1 MAVGVLD
8 PRKGIVWQDSG
19 SSLTPEQIEQLQA
32 LEIRKRMG
40 GIDTSP
46 VNHWSQGA
54 ARVVDALGGVLRE
67 RRLNNAASENQS
79 YNQELASPL
88 IDALSGSSTPSPM
101 ASAST
106 SGVAQEM
113 AQTSPAPT
121 VDISGDKETFVAS
134 LLPAAIEESKRTGVD
149 PRIIVAQAAQETG
162 WGRSAPGNNYFG
174 IKSHGQGGGQNLA
187 THEYVDGKRVNV
199 NDSFRTFESPA
210 DSVRGYGDFILK
222 NPRYEGLRTA
232 QGLDGQLQALQA
244 SGYATDP
251 NYSRSVGAIARGIRL
266 PETPAAAIEAAAP
279 ASSFRGS
286 DYNSPMLTYDDRGAR
301 VERPYRDP
309 AVSVQSQA
317 ATPQAGF
324 DGGRFGEA
332 PASPMMAAPE
342 VYSAQTDFAP
352 ELAPPANVGPAPA
365 VAAVQQPQVTPQA
378 PATNTAAIAQSL
390 RVMSDPRANE
400 GTRRV
405 AQVLL
410 QQEQQKQAAAQEQSV
425 WQQRQQYEQQQQN
438 SDPLRQLQIQKA
450 QQELAGGSRQ
460 SLVNAGDGR
469 IYDPNSQQWI
479 TAPDAAS
486 RNFRQ
491 ATPDEVKAFGTNG
504 QVGPDGK
511 FYPITPPQ
519 GTALSVD
526 PTTGAV
532 TFNQGAGVKPLTEAQ
547 SKDSF
552 FTTRMTAA
560 TPTID
565 KFEGALMSLPEAAAG
580 AIPMNLGRYAQSEE
594 YQLAK
599 DAGRDFVNAYLRKD
613 SGAALTA
620 QEEAN
625 YGQLLLPQPGDKPAI
640 LAAKRQRRQIATE
653 AIKSGM
659 PPSAVDGMLKAI
671 QAVPGADKPAETTSE
686 KKTRTGVQWSID

>member
-1 MAVGVLD
+1 MAAEFFTWGAGGA
-8 PRKGIVWQDSG
+8 K
-19 SSLTPEQIEQLQA
+19 LTPEQLA
-32 LEIRKRMG
+32 LARAVMARKKAG
-40 GIDTSP
+40 GVDTSP
-46 VNHWSQGA
+46 VGHWTAGA
-54 ARVVDALGGVLRE
+54 ARVADALGDVLQE
-67 RRLNNAASENQS
+67 RRLNSQEADLSAYNAEQS
-79 YNQELASPL
+79 APL
-88 IDALSGSSTPSPM
+88 IAALSGNPS
-101 ASAST
+101 A
-106 SGVAQEM
+106 
-113 AQTSPAPT
+113 T
-121 VDISGDKETFVAS
+121 VGAA
-134 LLPAAIEESKRTGVD
+134 LPAATATGAASTPAAAVSAPVFGNDGTELGGYLSDPARRATLPAGMRNNNPGNIKFVGQKVPGIVGPSVNTDQGDPQAVFATPEAGMNAMYNLLLKKYAGGKTTPNAIIAGNMGWTPGNFGAAANVAKYAGIGPDDDISLRDPTKAARFMKALITQEHGKMGALYPEQMILSALGGQPAGAPVGNAAPIQSEPQAYVD
-149 PRIIVAQAAQETG
+149 PVVSATNYVAPQPVSTFDNSRFGNAPQTATTEVYSAPSDFASSYAAQPQAHPQQVAQAAPV
-162 WGRSAPGNNYFG
+162 AP
-174 IKSHGQGGGQNLA
+174 S
-187 THEYVDGKRVNV
+187 
-199 NDSFRTFESPA
+199 
-210 DSVRGYGDFILK
+210 
-222 NPRYEGLRTA
+222 
-232 QGLDGQLQALQA
+232 
-244 SGYATDP
+244 
-251 NYSRSVGAIARGIRL
+251 
-266 PETPAAAIEAAAP
+266 
-279 ASSFRGS
+279 
-286 DYNSPMLTYDDRGAR
+286 M
-301 VERPYRDP
+301 
-309 AVSVQSQA
+309 
-317 ATPQAGF
+317 PQAQ
-324 DGGRFGEA
+324 
-332 PASPMMAAPE
+332 SI
-342 VYSAQTDFAP
+342 
-352 ELAPPANVGPAPA
+352 PP
-365 VAAVQQPQVTPQA
+365 
-378 PATNTAAIAQSL
+378 AAIAQAL
-390 RVMSDPRANE
+390 RVIADPRANE

-405 AQVLL
+405 AQALIGKV
-410 QQEQQKQAAAQEQSV
+410 QAQEQAAQEQSV
-425 WQQRQQYEQQQQN
+425 WQQRQDYQRQQLA

-565 KFEGALMSLPEAAAG
+565 KFESALMSLPEAAAG

-594 YQLAK
+594 FQLAK

-640 LAAKRQRRQIATE
+640 LAAKRQRRQIAVE

-671 QAVPGADKPAETTSE
+671 QSVPGADKPAETTNE

>member
-40 GIDTSP
+40 GVDTSP
-46 VNHWSQGA
+46 VNHWTQGA

-67 RRLNNAASENQS
+67 RRLNNAASENLA
-79 YNQELASPL
+79 YNTEQAAPI
-88 IDALSGSSTPSPM
+88 IDALSGASASSPM
-101 ASAST
+101 ASAPT

-113 AQTSPAPT
+113 AQTSPAPNVAPEIASGIVETASALGIDPVDLGTAISYETAGTFDPTKAGPTTQWGQHKGLIQFGEPQAKQYGVDWADPVGSQLGANGAVANYLRSTGIKPGMGMMDIYSAINAGRVGRYGASDANNGGAPGT
-121 VDISGDKETFVAS
+121 VADKVNQQMAGHRAKAMALLGTQQQSGQ
-134 LLPAAIEESKRTGVD
+134 AAIEQVAPSGYVD
-149 PRIIVAQAAQETG
+149 PMVSAQPQAMPAQA
-162 WGRSAPGNNYFG
+162 
-174 IKSHGQGGGQNLA
+174 
-187 THEYVDGKRVNV
+187 
-199 NDSFRTFESPA
+199 SFDA
-210 DSVRGYGDFILK
+210 
-222 NPRYEGLRTA
+222 
-232 QGLDGQLQALQA
+232 
-244 SGYATDP
+244 
-251 NYSRSVGAIARGIRL
+251 
-266 PETPAAAIEAAAP
+266 
-279 ASSFRGS
+279 
-286 DYNSPMLTYDDRGAR
+286 
-301 VERPYRDP
+301 
-309 AVSVQSQA
+309 
-317 ATPQAGF
+317 
-324 DGGRFGEA
+324 GRFGEA
-332 PASPMMAAPE
+332 PASTMMAAPE

-352 ELAPPANVGPAPA
+352 ELAPPVNVGPAPP
-365 VAAVQQPQVTPQA
+365 VSAVQQPQVAPQPQA
-378 PATNTAAIAQSL
+378 PATNTAAIAQAL

-410 QQEQQKQAAAQEQSV
+410 QQEQQKQATAQEQSI

-594 YQLAK
+594 FQLAK

-620 QEEAN
+620 QEEEN

-671 QAVPGADKPAETTSE
+671 QSVPGADKPAETTSE